1 MSPSVPKLAYD
12 LSRDVQTLAAMASNL
27 TPYMYE
33 DAVFG
38 HLSSDLP
45 RLTLGG
51 VLLRL
56 YRLSRL
62 EAYLD
67 DEQRTLVRDAQINF
81 EAERARWAVH
91 YEQKLQ
97 RELETRVHALEQFL
111 ADCNREQGCAAEY
124 PMQAEKR
131 TMIAH
136 LREEAAEHDVLSEEI
151 ASRIGQLDALVRQL
165 TQSGPFVYTDERLTE
180 AYPQA
185 RFWWLY
191 RHIAENRRS

>member
-1 MSPSVPKLAYD
+1 MSTSVPKLAYD

-33 DAVFG
+33 DEVFG
-38 HLSSDLP
+38 HLSGDLP

-67 DEQRTLVRDAQINF
+67 DAQRTLARDAQINF
-81 EAERARWAVH
+81 DAERARWAVH

-97 RELETRVHALEQFL
+97 RELDVRTNALAQFL
-111 ADCNREQGCAAEY
+111 ADCAREQGCATEY

-136 LREEAAEHDVLSEEI
+136 LREEAAEHDVLTDGHI
-151 ASRIGQLDALVRQL
+151 ARIEQLDAVMRRL
-165 TQSGPFVYTDERLTE
+165 TQTGPFVYMDERLTE
-180 AYPQA
+180 VYPQA

-191 RHIAENRRS
+191 HHVPENHT

>member
-1 MSPSVPKLAYD
+1 MSTTVPKLAYD
-12 LSRDVQTLAAMASNL
+12 LARDVQTLAAMASNL

-33 DAVFG
+33 EEVFG
-38 HLSSDLP
+38 YLSGDLP

-56 YRLSRL
+56 YRLSRM
-62 EAYLD
+62 EAYLN
-67 DEQRTLVRDAQINF
+67 DEQRTVVRDAQINF

-97 RELETRVHALEQFL
+97 RELGMRLNALEQFL
-111 ADCNREQGCAAEY
+111 ADCARELVCGSEY

-136 LREEAAEHDVLSEEI
+136 LYDEAAEHDILSDEV
-151 ASRIGQLDALVRQL
+151 STRLNQLDATLQRL
-165 TQSGPFVYTDERLTE
+165 TQPGPFVYTDERL
-180 AYPQA
+180 AAVYPQA

-191 RHIAENRRS
+191 AHIPESDRA

>member
-1 MSPSVPKLAYD
+1 MTTVPKLSYD
-12 LSRDVQTLAAMASNL
+12 LDRDVQTLAAMASNL

-33 DAVFG
+33 DEIFG
-38 HLSSDLP
+38 HLSGDLP

-62 EAYLD
+62 EAYLN

-81 EAERARWAVH
+81 DAERARWAVH

-97 RELETRVHALEQFL
+97 RELEMRTNALAQFL
-111 ADCNREQGCAAEY
+111 ADCAREGGCAAEY
-124 PMQAEKR
+124 PMQSEKR

-136 LREEAAEHDVLSEEI
+136 LREEAAEHHVLTDVHV
-151 ASRIGQLDALVRQL
+151 ARIEQLDAVLRRL
-165 TQSGPFVYTDERLTE
+165 TQPDEFVYADERLTE

-191 RHIAENRRS
+191 RHVPENRP

>member
-1 MSPSVPKLAYD
+1 MSTTVPRLAYD
-12 LSRDVQTLAAMASNL
+12 IARDVQTLAAMASNL

-33 DAVFG
+33 EEVFG
-38 HLSSDLP
+38 HLAADLP

-62 EAYLD
+62 EAYLT
-67 DEQRTLVRDAQINF
+67 EAQRTVVRDAQINF

-97 RELETRVHALEQFL
+97 RELEVRLHALEQFL
-111 ADCNREQGCAAEY
+111 GDCATEPTCASEY

-131 TMIAH
+131 TMVAH
-136 LREEAAEHDVLSEEI
+136 LRQEAAEHDVLTEHI
-151 ASRIGQLDALVRQL
+151 AARIGHLDAQL
-165 TQSGPFVYTDERLTE
+165 RRHTQPGPFVYTDERLVE
-180 AYPQA
+180 VYPQA

-191 RHIAENRRS
+191 CHVPEDRST

>member
-1 MSPSVPKLAYD
+1 MSTTVPKLAYD
-12 LSRDVQTLAAMASNL
+12 LDRDVQTLAAMASNL

-33 DAVFG
+33 DEVFG
-38 HLSSDLP
+38 HLASDLP
-45 RLTLGG
+45 RLTVGG

-67 DEQRTLVRDAQINF
+67 DAQRTLVRDAQINF

-97 RELETRVHALEQFL
+97 RELEVRTKALEQFL
-111 ADCNREQGCAAEY
+111 GDCAREPSCAAEY

-136 LREEAAEHDVLSEEI
+136 LREEAAEHDVLAEEI
-151 ASRIGQLDALVRQL
+151 VTRLNHLDTALRRL
-165 TQSGPFVYTDERLTE
+165 TQTGPLVYTDERLAE
-180 AYPQA
+180 VYPQA

-191 RHIAENRRS
+191 CYVPEDRT